1 MLSAVSK
8 RYAQALVDV
17 VTEPNSGI
25 TPPQAMDQLRVVAAM
40 IATSD
45 DLRGALLTPAISP
58 SRKRAVILKLTTPL
72 NIHAKIRNFLYV
84 VIDHRRVHE
93 IPSIAEAFEVLLDEY
108 LGFVR
113 ADVSSAKDLTGE
125 QQAALEAQLSRMA
138 GKKAKLRF
146 TTDPALLAGVVARV
160 GSKVYDGS
168 VRGQLE
174 RLRATLLHQG

>member
-17 VTEPNSGI
+17 VTEPGSNI
-25 TPPQAMDQLRVVAAM
+25 DPQMAMDQLRVVAAM
-40 IATSD
+40 VAASD
-45 DLRGALLTPAISP
+45 DLRGALLSPAVSP
-58 SRKRAVILKLTTPL
+58 SRKRAVILKLTAPL
-72 NIHAKIRNFLYV
+72 NIHVKIRNFLYV

-93 IPSIAEAFEVLLDEY
+93 IPSIAEAFEVLLDEH

-113 ADVSSAKDLTGE
+113 ADVSSAKVLTSE
-125 QQAALEAQLSRMA
+125 QQTALEGQLTRMA
-138 GKKAKLRF
+138 GKKAKLKF
-146 TTDPALLAGVVARV
+146 TTDPALVAGVVARV

-174 RLRATLLHQG
+174 RLRATLLA